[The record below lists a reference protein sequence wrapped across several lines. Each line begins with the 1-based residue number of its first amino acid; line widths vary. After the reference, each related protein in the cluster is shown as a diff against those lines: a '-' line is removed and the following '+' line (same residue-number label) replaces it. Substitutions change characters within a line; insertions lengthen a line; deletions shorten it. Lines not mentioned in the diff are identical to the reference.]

1 MPNSFQ
7 EHKTENYDMKTLAQR
22 NEQNQAFSSFLSVF
36 LSLLGRFLGKKWIIT
51 RILRFCEFYEARQD

>member
-1 MPNSFQ
+1 MLHSFQ

-36 LSLLGRFLGKKWIIT
+36 LSLLGRFLGKNG
-51 RILRFCEFYEARQD
+51 